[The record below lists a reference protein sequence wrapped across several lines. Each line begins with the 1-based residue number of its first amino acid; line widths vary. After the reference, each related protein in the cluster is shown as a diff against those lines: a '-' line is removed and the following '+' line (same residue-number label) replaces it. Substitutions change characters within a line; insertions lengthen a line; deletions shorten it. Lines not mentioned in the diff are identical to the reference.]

1 MADQPLP
8 VERTR
13 RPEVQHV
20 PGPLGP
26 SALRFGLRAA
36 LLAPLGAAASV
47 ALLSDPDPKA
57 GSFLPLVVVLT
68 IAGVAVTFLPWERL
82 AGGAWG
88 RQVLYVWAGLD
99 VVLITLAGWSATGVD
114 VALPLGYAVAIV
126 FFAAVFPRHAQI
138 PFLAA
143 VLACYAGVLMTSGF
157 EFLSFAMLAIL
168 GALACF
174 VARELRRRIGVHERA
189 RIDAERRWSVVG
201 AVATKASEL
210 SMSDPVAVLEGV
222 VDAVALLGYRST
234 AIHLPDGEGRTRVLL
249 PAGTLELDAAAV
261 RSLPQAVGREVL
273 DTGRSIVVT
282 TSDADQTT
290 LRALDSSELQALAA
304 VPIVTGDRVGGILLA
319 GDRDRDSISPREI
332 DTFSMLAAQ
341 AAVALMR
348 AQRSGAEEGPAAEH
362 APAEA
367 DDSRG
372 EIVRRLSEEVRK
384 PLAVVTDTTKALQD
398 PATGDRE
405 RLLERLAAGANAL
418 DVTLG
423 GLLDVSL
430 LNAGTVSLD
439 VHEVDLGAVVTA
451 VAERLS
457 GSFVDRELRLAA
469 PDGFTVDAD
478 PALIERA
485 IENLLATAASAA
497 APGHA
502 VDVAVTRADG
512 RVVVTVAGD
521 GTIPPELVA
530 RIFEPFGNGT
540 SAAAGPVIRLAL
552 AAKILELHGSE
563 LEIRSEPGEGTR
575 VWFRIPGERAPG
587 LGFVGIA
594 PLERSVGDV
603 VPLAAAARAAL
614 DVPPPPVDD
623 EEERERQPGMLGAAA
638 AALAT
643 AASTMIVTGVV
654 PDLVQQPQTVTT
666 SVPEI
671 GGKKAEHAKN
681 DGSGKQHQKNGAGAN
696 GNGQTSA
703 QNASSNGGGSGAGGS
718 TDGGST
724 SGTGAAGDG
733 TGSGTSGTG
742 GTGGTGGAGTGGG
755 GTPAPS
761 PGPSPSPSPSNSPGK
776 SGEAPGHNKS
786 PSPSPTP

>member
-1 MADQPLP
+1 MADQPVP

-13 RPEVQHV
+13 RPVEVQHV

-57 GSFLPLVVVLT
+57 GSFVPLVVVLT
-68 IAGVAVTFLPWERL
+68 IAGIAVTFLPWERL

-143 VLACYAGVLMTSGF
+143 VLASYAGVLMTSGF
-157 EFLSFAMLAIL
+157 EFLPFAMLAIL
-168 GALACF
+168 GALSCF

-201 AVATKASEL
+201 ALAAKASEL
-210 SMSDPVAVLEGV
+210 STTDPVEVLESV
-222 VDAVALLGYRST
+222 VDTVVLLGYRSA
-234 AIHLPDGEGRTRVLL
+234 AIHLPDGEGRTRVIL
-249 PAGTLELDAAAV
+249 PAGIAELDAGGV

-273 DTGRSIVVT
+273 GTGRAIVVT
-282 TSDADQTT
+282 ATDGDEAT
-290 LRALDSSELQALAA
+290 LRALHASELEALAA
-304 VPIVTGDRVGGILLA
+304 VPIVSGGRVGGILLA
-319 GDRDRDSISPREI
+319 GDRDRDAIGPREM
-332 DTFSMLAAQ
+332 DALSMLATQ

-348 AQRSGAEEGPAAEH
+348 AQRAGEEDPVAAEAPVEPDRSH
-362 APAEA
+362 A
-367 DDSRG
+367 
-372 EIVRRLSEEVRK
+372 EIVSRLSEEVRR
-384 PLAVVTDTTKALQD
+384 PLAIVSDTTRALQD
-398 PATGDRE
+398 PTVGDRE
-405 RLLERLAAGANAL
+405 RLLERLAAGATAL

-430 LNAGTVSLD
+430 LDAGETGLD
-439 VHEVDLGAVVTA
+439 VQEVDLGAVVTA
-451 VAERLS
+451 VAARLS
-457 GSFVDRELRLAA
+457 GSFVGRELRLQA
-469 PDGFTVDAD
+469 PAGSLVEAD

-485 IENLLATAASAA
+485 VENLLAMAASST
-497 APGHA
+497 APGRA
-502 VDVAVTRADG
+502 VEVAVTRTDA
-512 RVVVTVAGD
+512 RTVVSVAGD

-530 RIFEPFGNGT
+530 RIYQPFGNGS
-540 SAAAGPVIRLAL
+540 SAAAGPVIRLAV

-563 LEIRSEPGEGTR
+563 LEIRSEPGEGTE
-575 VWFRIPGERAPG
+575 VSFRLPGERALG

-594 PLERSVGDV
+594 SLERSVGEAT
-603 VPLAAAARAAL
+603 PLVAAARAAL
-614 DVPPPPVDD
+614 DVPPPPVED
-623 EEERERQPGMLGAAA
+623 EEESERQPGMLGAAA
-638 AALAT
+638 AALAA
-643 AASTMIVTGVV
+643 AASTMVVTGVV
-654 PDLVQQPQTVTT
+654 PDLVQQPQTVSTT
-666 SVPEI
+666 VPQNE
-671 GGKKAEHAKN
+671 GKKAGLAGN
-681 DGSGKQHQKNGAGAN
+681 DGSEKKHGQKAGAS
-696 GNGQTSA
+696 GKKQEGA
-703 QNASSNGGGSGAGGS
+703 QNGSGSGSGAEASAG
-718 TDGGST
+718 DGST
-724 SGTGAAGDG
+724 SGAGTAAG
-733 TGSGTSGTG
+733 TGSG

-755 GTPAPS
+755 GGGGGGGTPPPS
-761 PGPSPSPSPSNSPGK
+761 PAPSPSPSPDTSPGK